1 MCPQRIRYT
10 ICMKSYPLA
19 AMADLIADPGRAA
32 MLVSLLDRSARPATE
47 LARIA
52 GVSQQSAS
60 LHLSKLLNGG
70 LVTVTPEGRHRYY
83 RISSPEVGLALE
95 ALGSIASIQSKAE
108 QRHRTEDERLREIR
122 SCYDHMAGR
131 VAVEF
136 ADALQ
141 QKKVIVD
148 DGESNFILTS
158 KGERWFLEMGV
169 NAMELRRSK
178 RHLARRCLDWTE
190 RRPHLAGSLGAA
202 LLDRLEQMRLMART
216 PGTRALRITRKG
228 SVWLLALGIQCQ
240 PRRS

>member
-1 MCPQRIRYT
+1 
-10 ICMKSYPLA
+10 MKSYPLA

-108 QRHRTEDERLREIR
+108 QRHPKTEDERLREIR

-169 NAMELRRSK
+169 NAMELRLSN

-202 LLDRLEQMRLMART
+202 LLDRLEEMRLMART